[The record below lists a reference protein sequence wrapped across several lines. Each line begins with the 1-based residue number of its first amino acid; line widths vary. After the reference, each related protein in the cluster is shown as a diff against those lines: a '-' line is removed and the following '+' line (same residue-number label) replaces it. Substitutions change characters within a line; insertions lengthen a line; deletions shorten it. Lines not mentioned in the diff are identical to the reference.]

1 MNKRIPIDIY
11 DDMPPGMKRYITNY
25 GFHFNK
31 KAYLYAVKVLKR
43 LNRNT
48 AKKENLEPYTREQVD
63 ALLEKYKVDIENTI
77 MYDYVYLASVCKAY
91 YLGSSIPDEQHLALY
106 LKDNLSNPE
115 MDSGIVFRKWMQ
127 EMIGNGYPIDWDEI
141 I

>member
-1 MNKRIPIDIY
+1 MSRIPIDLY

-31 KAYLYAVKVLKR
+31 KAYLYATRVMRK
-43 LNRNT
+43 LNSRTN
-48 AKKENLEPYTREQVD
+48 KDELVEPYTREQVD
-63 ALLEKYKVDIENTI
+63 ALLDKYKVEIKDRL
-77 MYDYVYLASVCKAY
+77 MYDYVYVATTCKAL
-91 YLGSSIPDEQHLALY
+91 YLGSSITDEQHLALFI
-106 LKDNLSNPE
+106 KDTVENSN
-115 MDSGIVFRKWMQ
+115 MDSSIVFRKWMQ